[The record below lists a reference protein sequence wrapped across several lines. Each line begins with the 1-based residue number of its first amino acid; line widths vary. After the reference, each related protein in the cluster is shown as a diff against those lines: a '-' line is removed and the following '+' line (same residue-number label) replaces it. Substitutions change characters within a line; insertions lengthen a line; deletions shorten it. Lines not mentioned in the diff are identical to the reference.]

1 MEESKRLVPV
11 AEARRGAVGKVLLVA
26 AAVVVLSVGGAY
38 ASTHRGGSAAVGAG
52 VPIPADDPAPTP
64 TPTPTGDED
73 QGLDK
78 VFGL

>member
-1 MEESKRLVPV
+1 MEESKRIAPV
-11 AEARRGAVGKVLLVA
+11 TEARRGVAGKFVLLAVA
-26 AAVVVLSVGGAY
+26 LVTLSVGGAH
-38 ASTHRGGSAAVGAG
+38 AFTRQGGSTAVGAG